1 MPTITRKLE
10 WDSGHRVLGHE
21 GKCRNLHGHRYV
33 AEVTV
38 WSAGLDHVGRVIDF
52 GLVKKIIGGWIDEN
66 WDHNMLLNSN
76 DPLALED
83 DEARLCLVGRE
94 PFLMPKESNPTAEV
108 MVEVLFKTAEIL
120 LPQYLVVKKVRLY
133 ETPNCY
139 AEYPSE

>member
-1 MPTITRKLE
+1 
-10 WDSGHRVLGHE
+10 
-21 GKCRNLHGHRYV
+21 
-33 AEVTV
+33 
-38 WSAGLDHVGRVIDF
+38 VGRVIDF